1 MFPIRDTVRSRSFP
15 TVNYGLIALNV
26 LIFVAVA
33 SLGTRGTERFLQ
45 AFGVVP
51 AALSLTQPWTYATLL
66 TSIFLHGGWFHLISN
81 MWTLFIFG
89 DNVEDRM
96 GSGRYLVFYLISGL
110 AAALTHVAFTPDSR
124 IPTVGASGAIA
135 GVLGAYF
142 VLFPRSRVTT
152 LIPLFI
158 LPWFVDIPAVFF
170 IGFWF
175 FTQLAQGLTQLGAM
189 GDFGGIAWWAHVG
202 GFVVGLMLVRFFAP
216 KPKVRRMWYPDEHW
230 PW

>member
-15 TVNYGLIALNV
+15 IATYGLIALNV
-26 LIFVAVA
+26 LIFLFGI
-33 SLGTRGTERFLQ
+33 SLGTRGTESLLNN
-45 AFGVVP
+45 FGVVP
-51 AALSLTQPWTYATLL
+51 AALSIARPWTFATLL
-66 TSIFLHGGWFHLISN
+66 TSMFLHGGWFHLISN

-96 GSGRYLVFYLISGL
+96 GVARYLVFYVTAGL
-110 AAALTHVAFTPDSR
+110 AAGLTHVLFASGSR

-175 FTQLAQGLTQLGAM
+175 FTQLAQGLTQLGAL
-189 GDFGGIAWWAHVG
+189 GDFGGIAWWAHIG
-202 GFVVGLMLVRFFAP
+202 GFIVGLLLVRLFAP